1 MLKSKNKL
9 LHKALAFVLTFS
21 LLATLVSFN
30 FTASALE
37 ESGTAD
43 NPYIIENEQDL
54 KDFAN
59 EVSSNPSACAKLSE
73 NANISISTA
82 WTPIGG
88 STEPTT
94 YTGVFDGNGGTINF
108 GGITDGAYIGL
119 FASNAGTI
127 KNLTVSGNV
136 SAGTTLA
143 FAGGIAAQ
151 NKGNIINCTNKVNFT
166 TGAEDAVIGGITA
179 MSSGKVS
186 NCTNEGTITV
196 TTNTSTGDVTNKEAT
211 AGGIVG
217 INFNGIVE
225 KSTNTDTA
233 IISNLDSNGY
243 TGGIVGCNFGT
254 VNNCLNEATVN
265 NNTSTKY
272 AGGIVGYLFNDE
284 SSATISNSLNTVEDG
299 KIIGSNGLSNNTCTG
314 TITNCY
320 FLGDATEAVE
330 GTTKV
335 TEEDLSNGSVA
346 YKLNGES
353 SANPVWGQKIE
364 GTDTDSNPIIGITE
378 GNDNIVYANE
388 ESTGGYTNTQ
398 PANCAHEFEN
408 GICKKCNYTAI
419 KVEGYNLIDNGQ
431 LGLKYKITIGEE
443 QKDYATKNITFQI
456 DGDSNTITESLSV
469 DTDGFYYATVFVD
482 SDELTKNITATIT
495 VSDNNGQEITCAN
508 TYRVYDYLYKLYMD
522 SALYAT
528 NGKAEKLKTLV
539 QAMATYDY
547 YSTNYFKY
555 HEYNNELLI
564 PLSDISTVST
574 TSEGLK
580 AQSVTDDSGNI
591 QHYSSN
597 VQLLSSTYGM
607 YAAKATNGATA
618 PTYMGYKTTGS
629 NSYTFVETT
638 VSGDKATG
646 KTAPIP
652 AAELGNDIEIVFA
665 NSNSD
670 SDICTGTKTASPYT
684 YIYTVLDAYENNP
697 AKTNIVNLV
706 KSLYVYGEAAKA
718 YFNA

>member
-43 NPYIIENEQDL
+43 NPYIITNEQDL
-54 KDFAN
+54 KDFATAIL
-59 EVSSNPSACAKLSE
+59 SNPSACAKLSE

-108 GGITDGAYIGL
+108 SGIADGEYIGL

-127 KNLTVSGNV
+127 KNLTVSGTV

-143 FAGGIAAQ
+143 FAGGIAGQ
-151 NKGNIINCTNKVNFT
+151 NKGNITNCTSNITFT
-166 TGAEDAVIGGITA
+166 TNVENAVIGGITA
-179 MSSGKVS
+179 VSSGKIS
-186 NCTNEGTITV
+186 NCTNTGAITV
-196 TTNTSTGDVTNKEAT
+196 STNTNTGDVTNKEAT

-217 INFNGIVE
+217 LNLNGTVE
-225 KSTNTDTA
+225 KSTNSGA
-233 IISNLDSNGY
+233 VSNTDSNGY
-243 TGGIVGCNFGT
+243 AGGIVGCNYGT
-254 VNNCLNEATVN
+254 INNCLNTKSVSN
-265 NNTSTKY
+265 DTTSQY
-272 AGGIVGYLFNDE
+272 AGGIAGYLFKDE
-284 SSATISNSLNTVEDG
+284 GKGDATISNSLNAFSG
-299 KIIGSNGLSNNTCTG
+299 GNIIGSNGLNDNSHIG
-314 TITNCY
+314 TIENCY
-320 FLGDATEAVE
+320 YNSETDDSID
-330 GTTKV
+330 GTNTI
-335 TEEDLSNGSVA
+335 TGNELTDGTIA

-364 GTDTDSNPIIGITE
+364 GNDKDLNPVIGITE
-378 GNDNIVYANE
+378 TSDNIVYANE

-431 LGLKYKITIGEE
+431 LGLKYKITIGEK

-469 DTDGFYYATVFVD
+469 DTDGFYYATVYVD

-495 VSDNNGQEITCAN
+495 VTNNSGTTITCEN
-508 TYRVYDYLYKLYMD
+508 NYRVYDYLYKLYMD
-522 SALYAT
+522 SASFAAA
-528 NGKAEKLKTLV
+528 GKAEELKTLV

-574 TSEGLK
+574 NSEGLN
-580 AQSVTDDSGNI
+580 AQSVTTDSGDI

-607 YAAKATNGATA
+607 YSAKVYNGNATL
-618 PTYMGYKTTGS
+618 PTFMGYKAQGS
-629 NSYTFVETT
+629 ESYTFVETT
-638 VSGDKATG
+638 ISGDKATG
-646 KTAPIP
+646 KTASIP

-665 NSNSD
+665 NSD
-670 SDICTGTKTASPYT
+670 SDICTGIKTASPYT
-684 YIYTVLDAYENNP
+684 YIYTVLNAYGDNS
-697 AKTNIVNLV
+697 AKTDIVKLV

>member
-30 FTASALE
+30 FTASA
-37 ESGTAD
+37 STGTGSAD
-43 NPYIIENEQDL
+43 DPYIISNETEL
-54 KDFAN
+54 TEFATA
-59 EVSSNPSACAKLSE
+59 VLTNPAACAKLAE
-73 NANISISTA
+73 NANITINNWNA
-82 WTPIGG
+82 IGV
-88 STEPTT
+88 SNDSVVT

-108 GGITDGAYIGL
+108 SGITDGAYIGL

-127 KNLTVSGNV
+127 KNLTVSGDI
-136 SAGTTLA
+136 SASTTLA

-151 NKGNIINCTNKVNFT
+151 NTGNIINCTNKVNFT
-166 TGAEDAVIGGITA
+166 TSAEDAVIGGITA

-217 INFNGIVE
+217 INFNGTVE

-320 FLGDATEAVE
+320 FLGDATEAVD

-335 TEEDLSNGSVA
+335 TSDELSNGSVA

-353 SANPVWGQKIE
+353 SANPVWGQKID
-364 GTDTDSNPIIGITE
+364 GDNINSNPVIGITE
-378 GNDNIVYANE
+378 NNDNIVYAE
-388 ESTGGYTNTQ
+388 DEGFTNTQ
-398 PANCAHEFEN
+398 PTNCTHEFDN
-408 GICKKCNYTAI
+408 GICTKCNYTAI

-431 LGLKYKITIGEE
+431 LGLKYKITIG
-443 QKDYATKNITFQI
+443 DDFSADTYTKKISFKLA
-456 DGDSNTITESLSV
+456 DDSNATEYILTK
-469 DTDGFYYATVFVD
+469 DNDGYYYATVYVD

-495 VSDNNGQEITCAN
+495 VTNNSDTTITCEN
-508 TYRVYDYLYKLYMD
+508 NYRVYDYLYKLYMD
-522 SALYAT
+522 SALFAAT
-528 NGKAEKLKTLV
+528 GKAEELKTLV

-547 YSTNYFKY
+547 YATIYFGY
-555 HEYNNELLI
+555 HTYDNELNI
-564 PLSDISTVST
+564 PLSDISTVSKD
-574 TSEGLK
+574 SSYGIK
-580 AQSVTDDSGNI
+580 AQTVLNDTGSI

-607 YAAKATNGATA
+607 YAAKATDGTTA